1 MAMPM
6 SPKNEMTA
14 EWNVTDFGAIM
25 GMMMSKQATGS
36 ISDVIANV
44 MYT

>member
-1 MAMPM
+1 M

-25 GMMMSKQATGS
+25 GMMMSKQQQE
-36 ISDVIANV
+36 V
-44 MYT
+44 